1 MSRTILVLGGYGN
14 AGIKIGELLL
24 RETDARVVIGGRQG
38 ARAKL
43 IADRLKRQY
52 GEDRATGVLVDAADP
67 RLLRKAL
74 EPVDLLVVASSTSS
88 QTTTVAEAAVQAR
101 VDWFDIQASTGKL
114 ATLRA
119 VRDAIERS
127 GCCFITD
134 GGLHPGMPGA
144 VVRFAAGFIDRPQH
158 VRVAMLFNLDW
169 DALDLPPATTAEF
182 VKELAQAQLR
192 VYERGSWVKRRSW
205 VTQRIEF
212 GPPFGA
218 RRTVPLWLDE
228 LGSLPTLYPSM
239 QDLGLWVA
247 GFNWFVDY
255 VGLGI
260 GLSGLRIFGNRA
272 APSVGKLVQWGLR
285 RFSRPPWGSVILV
298 EAQGWKKGRLVEFRG
313 VVSHRDGY
321 DLTAIPAVAALL
333 QYLDGSI
340 RKPGLWQQ
348 ALVVEPRRF
357 MADLERLGA
366 TVTYDLDV
374 QTGKPV
380 GRDPAAGSPAGHP
393 D

>member
-14 AGIKIGELLL
+14 AGAKIAELLL
-24 RETDARVVIGGRQG
+24 RETEARVVIGGRQG

-43 IADRLKRQY
+43 VADRLKRQH
-52 GEDRATGVLVDAADP
+52 GEARTAGVLVDAADS
-67 RLLRKAL
+67 RLLRRAL
-74 EPVDLLVVASSTSS
+74 EAVDVLVIASST
-88 QTTTVAEAAVQAR
+88 TPHTAIVAEAAVQAR
-101 VDWFDIQASTGKL
+101 VDWFDIQASTRKL

-144 VVRFAAGFIDRPQH
+144 IVRFAAGFIDRPQR
-158 VRVAMLFNLDW
+158 VRVGMLFNQDW
-169 DALDLPPATTAEF
+169 AALDLPRQTTAEF
-182 VKELAQAQLR
+182 VRELGEARLR
-192 VYERGSWVKRRSW
+192 VYQRGEWVTRRSW
-205 VTQRIEF
+205 TTQRIDF
-212 GPPFGA
+212 GAPFGT
-218 RRTVPLWLDE
+218 RSTVPLWLDE
-228 LGSLPTLYPSM
+228 IGSLPTLYPSL
-239 QDLGLWVA
+239 QDLGVWVA

-255 VGLGI
+255 VVLGVGLP
-260 GLSGLRIFGNRA
+260 SLRLVGDRA
-272 APSVGKLVQWGLR
+272 VPSVARLFQWGLH

-357 MADLERLGA
+357 LADLERLGA

-374 QTGKPV
+374 QTGNPV
-380 GRDPAAGSPAGHP
+380 RQDPAAGPHP
-393 D
+393 G

>member
-14 AGIKIGELLL
+14 AGVKIAELLV
-24 RETDARVVIGGRQG
+24 RETDARVLIGGRQG
-38 ARAKL
+38 SRAKL
-43 IADRLKRQY
+43 VADRLKRQY
-52 GEDRATGVLVDAADP
+52 GGDRAAGVLVDAAEP
-67 RLLRKAL
+67 RLLRAAL
-74 EPVDLLVVASSTSS
+74 EPVDLLVVASST
-88 QTTTVAEAAVQAR
+88 TALTATVAEAAVQAR
-101 VDWFDIQASTGKL
+101 VDWFDIQSSERKL

-169 DALDLPPATTAEF
+169 ADLDVAPATTDEF
-182 VKELAQAQLR
+182 VRELAQSKLR
-192 VYERGSWVKRRSW
+192 VYERGSWVRRRSW
-205 VTQRIEF
+205 AAQRIDF
-212 GPPFGA
+212 GPPYG
-218 RRTVPLWLDE
+218 RRSTVPLWLDE
-228 LGSLPTLYPSM
+228 LASLPALYPPI

-255 VGLGI
+255 VALGVGRAGLWLLGD
-260 GLSGLRIFGNRA
+260 RA
-272 APSVGKLVQWGLR
+272 IPSVNKLLQFGLR

-313 VVSHRDGY
+313 AVSHRDGY

-374 QTGKPV
+374 QTG
-380 GRDPAAGSPAGHP
+380 
-393 D
+393 